1 MFNNLKQRPIVS
13 RVVLACQIALMP
25 RGRFDAMINHL
36 EANAQGGPERAAYFQ
51 EVVSLA
57 KLCKACG
64 PLAALFM
71 KRARLVK
78 SLSNAYES
86 SLVFWQM
93 TQLGR

>member
-1 MFNNLKQRPIVS
+1 MFSNLKQQPIVS

-25 RGRFDAMINHL
+25 RGRFEAMINHL
-36 EANAQGGPERAAYFQ
+36 EANAQGGPERLAYFQ
-51 EVVSLA
+51 AAISLA
-57 KLCKACG
+57 KLCRVRG
-64 PLAALFM
+64 PLAALCM

-78 SLSNAYES
+78 TLSNAYVS